1 MCKIKKKKKEREKEK
16 KGLYLFG
23 TKQTSCRS
31 TRRKIKSHSAKK
43 KKKERERKRELL
55 AAREQRTILSPL
67 AIPLPPISEHVYM
80 YISLV
85 PHGCLLLAQLFLI
98 LRGHSC
104 CDFASTW
111 DFAQCRR
118 NATHTSFP
126 SKKKKKTTLEL
137 VASANWEQKSPP
149 RWSHSK
155 EKKKT
160 CNSTFF
166 TEAFWHNNSRP

>member
-1 MCKIKKKKKEREKEK
+1 MCKIKKKKKREKEK

-67 AIPLPPISEHVYM
+67 AIPLPPIAEHVYM

-126 SKKKKKTTLEL
+126 SKKKKKDDARISGLCEL
-137 VASANWEQKSPP
+137 RA
-149 RWSHSK
+149 
-155 EKKKT
+155 EKPTAMITQQGEEKDMQQYLLHRGVLT
-160 CNSTFF
+160 
-166 TEAFWHNNSRP
+166 